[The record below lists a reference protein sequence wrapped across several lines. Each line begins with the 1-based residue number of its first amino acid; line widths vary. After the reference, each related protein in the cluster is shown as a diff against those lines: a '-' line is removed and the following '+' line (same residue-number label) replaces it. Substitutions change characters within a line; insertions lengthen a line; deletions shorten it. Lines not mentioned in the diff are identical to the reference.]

1 MAEIRVNST
10 GAVKL
15 FDNDDSHF
23 VGLQAGSVSSNVTFT
38 LPTADGSDGQFLKT
52 DGSGALSFGS
62 VSSALDDITTGDA
75 ASTLA
80 TSAGNITIDA
90 QGNDTDII
98 FKGTDGSSDTTF
110 LTIDGSDA
118 GTLIANHNLE
128 LGTDSSEI
136 LFGADNEVKVIH
148 NADKG
153 LILKHTAT
161 ADDKPVI
168 LTLQTGETDMAAND
182 VIGKIEFQAPDES
195 TGTDA
200 ILVSGAIQAVAEGD
214 HSSSS
219 NATRLEFM
227 TGASEAATSQMTIS
241 SGGIVGIGAGVPGD
255 LGVGLHIKTADS
267 GGSADA
273 AANQLILENSGHCG
287 IGILSGTSSESNIY
301 FGDSG
306 SANIGYIS
314 YNHNGNYMGF
324 AVSGNEAFRL
334 TSDKDLNFGSGQL
347 QLLFDNSA
355 ATTTAQWDRGAGQ
368 GGNTSTALEFK
379 HGGST
384 KGSIG
389 YDDGSTSYNTSSD
402 YRLKENVN
410 YTFDAT
416 TRLKQL
422 KPARFNFKVHKD
434 ESGNVTQT
442 MDGFLAHEISSVVP
456 EAVTGAK
463 DAVDS
468 DGEII
473 IQQLDQAKLIPLL
486 VKTIQ
491 ELETRVTTLEG

>member
-10 GAVKL
+10 GGAVKL

-128 LGTDSSEI
+128 LGTDASEI

-255 LGVGLHIKTADS
+255 
-267 GGSADA
+267 
-273 AANQLILENSGHCG
+273 
-287 IGILSGTSSESNIY
+287 
-301 FGDSG
+301 
-306 SANIGYIS
+306 
-314 YNHNGNYMGF
+314 
-324 AVSGNEAFRL
+324 FRC
-334 TSDKDLNFGSGQL
+334 
-347 QLLFDNSA
+347 
-355 ATTTAQWDRGAGQ
+355 R
-368 GGNTSTALEFK
+368 
-379 HGGST
+379 
-384 KGSIG
+384 
-389 YDDGSTSYNTSSD
+389 TSY
-402 YRLKENVN
+402 
-410 YTFDAT
+410 
-416 TRLKQL
+416 
-422 KPARFNFKVHKD
+422 
-434 ESGNVTQT
+434 
-442 MDGFLAHEISSVVP
+442 
-456 EAVTGAK
+456 
-463 DAVDS
+463 
-468 DGEII
+468 
-473 IQQLDQAKLIPLL
+473 
-486 VKTIQ
+486 
-491 ELETRVTTLEG
+491 